1 MAKRI
6 TAFAAAD
13 GTLFTDP
20 AACSLYEKTTL
31 LAVGVAAAL
40 AALGHTGSLVLKAG
54 DKDGETA
61 VDLQEFLIGNSE
73 LLVEALSAVVQKAP
87 RKSPTPRVPK
97 EPTADP
103 VTPSPELK
111 QALEVLGATGAVAA
125 AGDNLAAA
133 GAKEIPLIKIAE
145 EAVAA
150 PVIEPGV
157 TDAAAGTTAEAE
169 LEALLGGGG
178 GGEVAL

>member
-40 AALGHTGSLVLKAG
+40 AALGYTGSLVVKAD

-87 RKSPTPRVPK
+87 RKSPTPRAPK

-111 QALEVLGATGAVAA
+111 QALEVLGASDAV

-178 GGEVAL
+178 GEVAL